1 MSDIKFT
8 PDENLKK
15 LGKQVRQL
23 RKGRKWSQQKLS
35 DVSSLAVRTISR
47 IERGLMNPSFEV
59 LSTLVDVLGI
69 SFDFLFTSPD
79 DQDTDL
85 QELIGLYRACPKRG
99 KRLIL
104 TSTRA
109 LVAELIATEQ
119 ENETA
124 ITF

>member
-1 MSDIKFT
+1 MSDKRFT

-35 DVSSLAVRTISR
+35 DISGLAVRTISR
-47 IERGLMNPSFEV
+47 IERGVMNPSFEV
-59 LSTLVDVLGI
+59 LAALIDVLGI

-85 QELIGLYRACPKRG
+85 QEIIGLYRACPKQG
-99 KRLIL
+99 QRLIL
-104 TSTRA
+104 ATARA
-109 LVAELIATEQ
+109 MVHELMEADIAQ
-119 ENETA
+119 PV
-124 ITF
+124 